1 MKNLKKIVLY
11 LVRSRGF
18 SPPRVI
24 FTLVYIFVMSWSA
37 VTFMA
42 SLGNYTVQA
51 VAITGFAGSI
61 LLGIRSL
68 KRMFDKKTREKL
80 YGAFM
85 RFTDRVGER
94 MSRLGRK
101 IKKALGLDGL
111 RGWGADEKDFVFD
124 EKRLRRRKRRK
135 VYNPLYWQDQKEN
148 EEKIRY
154 YFIEYMVGRIRDGY
168 RLKPDKTPSELN
180 AELAREDAEH
190 LLFESYTAVRYS
202 GGIEKIDDKTVS
214 VIGEMIG
221 KK

>member
-1 MKNLKKIVLY
+1 MKTIKKVILY

-37 VTFMA
+37 VTFTA
-42 SLGNYTVQA
+42 SLGNYPVQA
-51 VAITGFAGSI
+51 VAVVGFVGSI

-68 KRMFDKKTREKL
+68 KRLFDKKTREKL

-85 RFTDRVGER
+85 RFTDRIGER
-94 MSRLGRK
+94 MSRIGRR
-101 IKKALGLDGL
+101 IKKALGLDTL
-111 RGWGADEKDFVFD
+111 HGWGADEKDFVFG
-124 EKRLRRRKRRK
+124 ERRRRGRKRRK

-168 RLKPDKTPSELN
+168 RLRPSKTPSELDR
-180 AELAREDAEH
+180 ELASEDEEH
-190 LLFESYTAVRYS
+190 LLFTSYEAARYS
-202 GGIEKIDDKTVS
+202 GGAEKIDDDTVRR
-214 VIGEMIG
+214 VGDMIKG
-221 KK
+221 K